1 MHTPPPHAS
10 VARSDLLSARSCE
23 TFSFRTM
30 EAGRNGAQRS
40 SNYSNSWKLS
50 RRPKARG
57 RGAKA
62 EGCSSWNP
70 GPPNVACNWSRC
82 KPKSV
87 ILCLL
92 QKLKNLLSWQRK
104 LRQTLCHPRQLI
116 LLLLLHVVHLRSFRC
131 GLLLEGGVF
140 SLVTFCCWCWCGFWC
155 AVDSGSGSGSSW
167 YLLVSQQCKCRSSSS
182 SSSLLLLPLLCLFA
196 VCSRC
201 FKSLDTCSTGRRWQ
215 QSSRIH
221 GGASHPQM

>member
-1 MHTPPPHAS
+1 M
-10 VARSDLLSARSCE
+10 
-23 TFSFRTM
+23 
-30 EAGRNGAQRS
+30 
-40 SNYSNSWKLS
+40 
-50 RRPKARG
+50 
-57 RGAKA
+57 
-62 EGCSSWNP
+62 
-70 GPPNVACNWSRC
+70 
-82 KPKSV
+82 

-116 LLLLLHVVHLRSFRC
+116 LLLLLHVVHLLSFRC
-131 GLLLEGGVF
+131 GFLLEGGVF

-196 VCSRC
+196 VCSAA
-201 FKSLDTCSTGRRWQ
+201 
-215 QSSRIH
+215 SSRWTRAAAQ
-221 GGASHPQM
+221 GADGSNLLGFTEARAIPDVKCSSCSGFACSPFVSSCRQRLLPWLRLALCGA